1 MRKKMFDFDDFLR
14 NFFENF
20 GDESGGNMPPGKTTK
35 EEFINDGKKY
45 IKETFV
51 SDDGFIVSTK
61 IYAAEYD
68 DDITDVKNP
77 IEKLT
82 AEMDALVQEER
93 FEEAI
98 VIRDKIK
105 TLTENSD
112 KIFDLK
118 NRLAIAIQSEDF
130 ESAIEIRE
138 ELKKYNA

>member
-1 MRKKMFDFDDFLR
+1 MFDFDDFLR

-20 GDESGGNMPPGKTTK
+20 GDENGGNMPLGKTTK
-35 EEFINDGKKY
+35 EEFIKDGEKF

-51 SDDGFIVSTK
+51 SDDGFIMSTK
-61 IYAAEYD
+61 IYPAEYE
-68 DDITDVKNP
+68 DDITNVKNP

-82 AEMDALVQEER
+82 AEMDALVLEEK

-105 TLTENSD
+105 SLTENSD

-118 NRLAIAIQSEDF
+118 NRLAIAIESKDF

-138 ELKKYNA
+138 ELKKY

>member
-1 MRKKMFDFDDFLR
+1 MFDFDDFLR

-20 GDESGGNMPPGKTTK
+20 GDENGGNMPPGKTTK
-35 EEFINDGKKY
+35 EEFIKDGEKF

-51 SDDGFIVSTK
+51 SDDGFIMSTK
-61 IYAAEYD
+61 IYPAEYE
-68 DDITDVKNP
+68 DDITNVKNP

-82 AEMDALVQEER
+82 SEMDALVLEEK

-105 TLTENSD
+105 SLTENSD

-138 ELKKYNA
+138 QLKKYQA

>member
-1 MRKKMFDFDDFLR
+1 MFEFDNFEDFLR
-14 NFFENF
+14 NFFERF

-35 EEFINDGKKY
+35 EEFINDGEKF

-51 SDDGFIVSTK
+51 SDDGFIMSTK
-61 IYAAEYD
+61 IYPAEYD
-68 DDITDVKNP
+68 DDITNVGNP

-82 AEMDALVQEER
+82 AEMDVLVQEEK

-105 TLTENSD
+105 CLTENSD

-118 NRLAIAIQSEDF
+118 NRLAIAIESQDF
-130 ESAIEIRE
+130 ETAIEIRE
-138 ELKKYNA
+138 ELKKYSA